1 MLPVQAAGDARLYCF
16 PSEKPDLVVEKKDF
30 IRAAFSAENMDESE
44 YISQLERQWK
54 YFRKY

>member
-44 YISQLERQWK
+44 YISERQWK
-54 YFRKY
+54 S